1 MDAELSRE
9 ASFEGMV
16 NSGFVFDRKQEEDRL
31 LTAVRRGGI
40 RICATEQETRRP
52 HEDAATAG
60 RVLGQLTD

>member
-1 MDAELSRE
+1 
-9 ASFEGMV
+9 MV

-52 HEDAATAG
+52 HEDATTAG